1 MDTELIKNL
10 QDVHVAAWNEK
21 DRDKRDDMLKTI
33 YSDDVKMY
41 DKDFTLSGITEV
53 SDFIE
58 KLQKDSDFLFSA
70 AKPIEN
76 IQNGAR
82 LYGHI
87 QTGEGMLH
95 SMDFFVLENNKVI
108 HLYAF
113 MDMA

>member
-1 MDTELIKNL
+1 MDTQLIKNL

-21 DRDKRDDMLKTI
+21 DRDMRDRMLKTI

-41 DKDFTLSGITEV
+41 DKDFTLSGIGEV

-58 KLQKDSDFLFSA
+58 KLQEDPDFQFSA
-70 AKPIEN
+70 AKSIES

-82 LYGHI
+82 FYGHI
-87 QTGEGMLH
+87 RTGQGMLS
-95 SMDFFVLENNKVI
+95 SMDFFVLENNKVV

-113 MDMA
+113 MDMV